1 MNILGNDLWNVV
13 KDQPIFFFS
22 YYCDMKRMMMIFA
35 VCLFLIEGIRAQ
47 DFHATPGME
56 TGVLQTLIDKAS
68 DNGGGR
74 VIFGKGKFLIGQL
87 ELKSGVE
94 LHLEEGAFLMGSTSP
109 YDYAT
114 VEANPTAG
122 DRLKD
127 NSHKGLIVAKNA
139 KQIAITGRG
148 TIDGQG
154 LELALTVDSLH
165 HTGELIDP
173 NYNERRMRPSELSR
187 PTLLNIVGCEDVCI
201 EGVRLRNSAGWGLS
215 FNNCRNV
222 VLSCLDIYNRA
233 YWNNDGI
240 DLTDCRNV
248 KVADCC
254 VNSADDGICL
264 KSYDPAG
271 GNEDITIS
279 NCEIRS
285 SASAIK
291 FGSAS
296 YGAFRR
302 IKIHGIRVFDTFRS
316 ALAIESVDGATIEDV
331 MADSITAVNTGNAL
345 FIRLG
350 QRSGD
355 RKGAIR
361 RIRVTHLSAQ
371 VPFGRPDIDYDLRG
385 PEVDYFHN
393 IHPAPICGIPGNF
406 IEDVLLEDVRIIYPG
421 RASKSMAYMPLWRK
435 GDVPEQVGKYP
446 EFTMFGELPS
456 WGFYLRH
463 IRGIKLKNVHLSL
476 EAGDFRP
483 AIVEDDVEGLI
494 MENCQIE

>member
-1 MNILGNDLWNVV
+1 
-13 KDQPIFFFS
+13 
-22 YYCDMKRMMMIFA
+22 MKRMMIILA
-35 VCLFLIEGIRAQ
+35 ILFFQTEVVFAQ
-47 DFHATPGME
+47 DFHAMPGMD
-56 TGVLQTLIDKAS
+56 TGALQALIDKAS
-68 DNGGGR
+68 ENGGGR
-74 VIFGKGKFLIGQL
+74 VVFKKGKFLTGQL

-109 YDYAT
+109 YDYVP
-114 VEANPTAG
+114 VEAAPTAG

-127 NSHKGLIVAKNA
+127 NSHKGLIVAKDA
-139 KQIAITGRG
+139 KRISITGKG

-173 NYNERRMRPSELSR
+173 NYNERRLRPSELAR
-187 PTLLNIVGCEDVCI
+187 PTLLNIVGCEDVRI

-215 FNNCRNV
+215 FNCSRNV
-222 VLSCLDIYNRA
+222 VLLHLDIHNRA

-248 KVADCC
+248 KVAGCR

-279 NCEIRS
+279 DCEIRS

-302 IKIHGIRVFDTFRS
+302 IQIHGIRVVDTFRS

-331 MADSITAVNTGNAL
+331 VADSITAVNTGNAL

-361 RIRVTHLSAQ
+361 RIRVSHLSAQ
-371 VPFGRPDIDYDLRG
+371 VPFGRPDIAYDLRG

-393 IHPAPICGIPGNF
+393 IHPAPICGIPGNC
-406 IEDVLLEDVRIIYPG
+406 IEDVLLENIRIVYPG
-421 RASKSMAYMPLWRK
+421 RASKGMAYIPLWRK

-446 EFTMFGELPS
+446 EYTMFGELPS

-463 IRGIKLKNVHLSL
+463 IRGITLKNVHLSL
-476 EAGDFRP
+476 EAGDYRP
-483 AIVEDDVEGLI
+483 AIVEDDVEGLK
-494 MENCQIE
+494 MENCLME